1 MANKSVKIYC
11 IDKKE
16 TGMKEKEEN
25 DLERAKTLLNEMLAP
40 LNKEDKNELLKLLLA
55 LTKDL

>member
-1 MANKSVKIYC
+1 
-11 IDKKE
+11 
-16 TGMKEKEEN
+16 MKEKEEN